1 MGSKQASVVPIRR
14 RIRAGKE
21 RLMGEAFTSMGVIVL
36 FLVIFAVGISWAT
49 RGHCADADNEDLGV
63 VAKDH

>member
-1 MGSKQASVVPIRR
+1 
-14 RIRAGKE
+14 
-21 RLMGEAFTSMGVIVL
+21 MGEAFTSIGVIVL

-49 RGHCADADNEDLGV
+49 RWHRADADNEDPGF

>member
-1 MGSKQASVVPIRR
+1 
-14 RIRAGKE
+14 
-21 RLMGEAFTSMGVIVL
+21 MGEAFTSMGVIVL

>member
-1 MGSKQASVVPIRR
+1 
-14 RIRAGKE
+14 
-21 RLMGEAFTSMGVIVL
+21 MGEAFTSVGVILL